1 MQYSQPMDPIPLF
14 RNLLRQASVL
24 YDDVART
31 YMKRYIRLR
40 FKMNRKTVSGWR
52 TTEQLKQGRRGLSLL
67 IRANAGETKAL
78 LQVLKMGYGQTG
90 RRKHELLEV
99 RRLDSV

>member
-1 MQYSQPMDPIPLF
+1 MEPIPLF
-14 RNLLRQASVL
+14 RKLLRQASVL

-31 YMKRYIRLR
+31 YMTR
-40 FKMNRKTVSGWR
+40 FIKQRFHLNRRVVNGWR
-52 TTEQLKQGRRGLSLL
+52 ATKLLKEGRRGLSVL

-78 LQVLKMGYGQTG
+78 HSVLRMSYGQTG

-99 RRLDSV
+99 GGPN